1 MAKNPKAGIEVGV
14 NDRPAIEGLR
24 NLAKSFGSFSVQAA
38 ASLQIAQAGWSALTG
53 AITAVVDVT
62 SEYVKLAM
70 EQERV
75 ERRAVAAIQA
85 RQTFTREE
93 LDLLQQANAA
103 RQQQLGIG
111 DEVQLQLQGTMAA
124 MGVAKG
130 QLDAATRAAI
140 GLSEAMGMGLEE
152 ASKIAGKAFTGNVAA
167 LAKYGV
173 KAKSAADAQE
183 QLNALFDVA
192 AANSRSLET
201 RLNVLNANVGD
212 FKEVLGGAVTESG
225 ALKEGIDAISVAVL
239 DLQSYFA
246 SAEGREAVNGF
257 FGIILDLAGDA
268 INAMLG
274 AYKMVQELRGEGDRQ
289 GALSRLGG
297 AAGLATTLS
306 PAGFIRSIFGDK
318 SLLQQAREDLDQ
330 LLGRGQGQD
339 VRASPMLL
347 AFEGLA
353 DNLKRAALAAREAK
367 GAVLGR
373 GGAGGGRAGGEDIG
387 QFSVTI
393 GEIKSSRLLQLEAE
407 IQTQMQLEDGMRR
420 AAAEHQ
426 VALAR
431 EMADIQRQVD
441 ADNLERRNQLHMEA
455 HALRMQT
462 TREMSEQEL
471 QAIIEG
477 GKAINDAQAAHM
489 QSVADVASA
498 VTGVVGQAI
507 TDLISAWASGADMAD
522 MTVGKFAGAII
533 KQLGMMML
541 QTGIAALLLA
551 PLALIPGLA
560 ILTGGP
566 QNAPI
571 LAAAGLGLTVAG
583 AGAIALGARMG
594 GGAGGGAASVPRGG
608 SAGGGAGAPRGFD
621 PVPRGFGGARGDM
634 AAAPS
639 YNVNVSFG
647 VVGDERRAARM
658 IRDVLERGR

>member
-1 MAKNPKAGIEVGV
+1 MARNPKAGIEVGV

-24 NLAKSFGSFSVQAA
+24 NLAKSFGQFSVQAA
-38 ASLQIAQAGWSALTG
+38 ASLQLAQAGWSALTG

-140 GLSEAMGMGLEE
+140 GLSDAMGMGLEE
-152 ASKIAGKAFTGNVAA
+152 AAKIAGKAFTGNVGA
-167 LAKYGV
+167 LAEYGI
-173 KAKSAADAQE
+173 KAKSAADAQA

-192 AANSRSLET
+192 VASGRSLET

-212 FKEVLGGAVTESG
+212 FKEVLGGAVTQSG
-225 ALKEGIDAISVAVL
+225 ALKQGIDAMSSAVL
-239 DLQSYFA
+239 ELQGYFA

-257 FGIILDLAGDA
+257 FGIILDLTGDA

-274 AYKMVQELRGEGDRQ
+274 AYKLVQELRGEGDRQ
-289 GALSRLGG
+289 GMLSRLGG
-297 AAGLATTLS
+297 AAGLATTLG
-306 PAGFIRSIFGDK
+306 PAGFIRSVLSDK
-318 SLLQQAREDLDQ
+318 SMLQQAREDIDQ

-339 VRASPMLL
+339 LRASPMLL
-347 AFEGLA
+347 AFENLA
-353 DNLKRAALAAREAK
+353 DNLKKAALAAREAK

-373 GGAGGGRAGGEDIG
+373 GGAGGGGAGAAGEDIG

-407 IQTQMQLEDGMRR
+407 IQTQMQLEDGMR
-420 AAAEHQ
+420 AALAEHQ
-426 VALAR
+426 AALLR
-431 EMADIQRQVD
+431 EQADIQRQIETEAV
-441 ADNLERRNQLHMEA
+441 NERNQA
-455 HALRMQT
+455 RMDAYA
-462 TREMSEQEL
+462 QE
-471 QAIIEG
+471 
-477 GKAINDAQAAHM
+477 QAAM
-489 QSVADVASA
+489 QDHYRVL
-498 VTGVVGQAI
+498 G
-507 TDLISAWASGADMAD
+507 DLSKQGAGIVSNNISDLLVAWASGADMAE
-522 MTVGKFAGAII
+522 MTVGRFVGTILM
-533 KQLGMMML
+533 QLGTML
-541 QTGIAALLLA
+541 IQTSVAAGVLGLLSF
-551 PLALIPGLA
+551 IPGLQG
-560 ILTGGP
+560 I
-566 QNAPI
+566 
-571 LAAAGLGLTVAG
+571 AGKPGMGFVAG
-583 AGAIALGARMG
+583 AVALTAGVGMVALGAAM
-594 GGAGGGAASVPRGG
+594 GGAGARGGSSAAPRAASGGAA
-608 SAGGGAGAPRGFD
+608 APRGFD
-621 PVPRGFGGARGDM
+621 PVPRGFSGAGRDM
-634 AAAPS
+634 SAAPS